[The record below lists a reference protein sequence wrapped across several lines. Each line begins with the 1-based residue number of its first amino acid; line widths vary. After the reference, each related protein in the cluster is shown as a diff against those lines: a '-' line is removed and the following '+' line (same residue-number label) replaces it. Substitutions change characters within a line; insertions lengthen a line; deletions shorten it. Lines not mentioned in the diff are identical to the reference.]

1 MSRPTAWLALV
12 GWVWLA
18 SGCATLE
25 LTQCTPADTTYGCCL
40 KRHLGQPWL
49 CGGYELEREALAMAG
64 SGGGAVASG
73 GPGALGAALLAAAVL
88 DSDDVDAV
96 KKLQDRLDQ
105 TMRRCA
111 DRADEVMNRKWHG
124 GRRPTPQECK
134 VVMKREP
141 NGRLVT
147 WAMMLGKEKHREAL
161 SCVEEMLKKWMKS
174 RYALEQRYRYL
185 GQPRQVEPL
194 STQQVEQLLR
204 EGRWQEL
211 LGTLQPDVVIHT
223 GDMTKVL
230 WVYEFKFPCVN
241 PEGMPPWNEY
251 PPEHPYANSNQG
263 EVYMKAFDVSVVRV
277 VPGQEI
283 IR

>member
-1 MSRPTAWLALV
+1 MRRLTAMLALL
-12 GWVWLA
+12 GWVGLA
-18 SGCATLE
+18 SGCATLDMA
-25 LTQCTPADTTYGCCL
+25 QCTPADTTYGCCL
-40 KRHLGQPWL
+40 KRHLGQPWI
-49 CGGYELEREALAMAG
+49 CGGYELERGATATG
-64 SGGGAVASG
+64 SGGGTVASG

-96 KKLQDRLDQ
+96 KKLQDRLDEA
-105 TMRRCA
+105 MRRCA
-111 DRADEVMNRKWHG
+111 DRADEAMNRKWHG

-161 SCVEEMLKKWMKS
+161 SCVEELLKKWMKG

-185 GQPRQVEPL
+185 ENPRRVEPL
-194 STQQVEQLLR
+194 SAHQVEQMLR

-211 LGTLQPDVVIHT
+211 VGTLQPDVVIHT
-223 GDMTKVL
+223 GDLTKVL
-230 WVYEFKFPCVN
+230 WVYEFKFPCVA
-241 PEGMPPWNEY
+241 PEALPPWNEY
-251 PPEHPYANSNQG
+251 PPEHPHANLNQG
-263 EVYMKAFDVSVVRV
+263 QVYQKAFDASAVRV
-277 VPGQEI
+277 VPGQDI